1 MQKTLIKLLF
11 LQVFLL
17 GVFAACCGLFAGKAQ
32 MLAAAAGGTMAL
44 SATLLAWMIFR
55 RLPKVMPARVFM
67 AAMVA
72 VETGKWLLVIL
83 LGIFFVRQHT
93 PLWLVLGFMATY
105 SAYFWIWLIDRG
117 S

>member
-1 MQKTLIKLLF
+1 MQKTLIKLLI

-17 GVFAACCGLFAGKAQ
+17 LLFASSCGLFVGKPH
-32 MLAAAAGGTMAL
+32 MLAAVAGGAMAL
-44 SATLLAWMIFR
+44 SATLLAWVIFR
-55 RLPKVMPARVFM
+55 RLPRVMSARTFM
-67 AAMVA
+67 AAMVVA
-72 VETGKWLLVIL
+72 ETGKWLMVIL
-83 LGIFFVRQHT
+83 LGIFFVRQHP